1 MEERK
6 QDSWIFV
13 YISILMFDAFLCF
26 MQNQEENIYVT
37 V

>member
-6 QDSWIFV
+6 KDAWIFV
-13 YISILMFDAFLCF
+13 YISILMFDVFLCF
-26 MQNQEENIYVT
+26 MQNHEENIYVT